1 MGGPPS
7 EAREGG
13 NRLRRATT
21 LRKRG
26 EIGLTPL
33 PYPEQRIKRDNITFD
48 RCPANRRQR
57 EAQTS
62 DPKALDSS
70 RRRTLFPK
78 DSAEGTRASDCMVLP
93 DSRPRT
99 AFPSRPLT
107 QTVWR
112 TSHPLENRG

>member
-48 RCPANRRQR
+48 RCPANRR
-57 EAQTS
+57 
-62 DPKALDSS
+62 LG
-70 RRRTLFPK
+70 RRNARPQDAGLAAPAEPFPK
-78 DSAEGTRASDCMVLP
+78 GSSLNGGIDKNVA
-93 DSRPRT
+93 
-99 AFPSRPLT
+99 
-107 QTVWR
+107 
-112 TSHPLENRG
+112 HPMPA